1 MIVVQAS
8 NWINNKILVIY
19 GSRSNAGEIN
29 IGDTLEAEK
38 TFSSE
43 DTINMLQKNNKH
55 ILAISS
61 NFKSISSVLAAS
73 EGTIGKLLKD
83 EEIYEHVLLT
93 TTSLD
98 KASAHIVLGMNTLH
112 MFSKDLN
119 KKRGLAHER
128 VTDSSILSAI
138 EVSVS

>member
-43 DTINMLQKNNKH
+43 NTINMLQKNNKH

-83 EEIYEHVLLT
+83 EE
-93 TTSLD
+93 
-98 KASAHIVLGMNTLH
+98 
-112 MFSKDLN
+112 
-119 KKRGLAHER
+119 
-128 VTDSSILSAI
+128 
-138 EVSVS
+138 